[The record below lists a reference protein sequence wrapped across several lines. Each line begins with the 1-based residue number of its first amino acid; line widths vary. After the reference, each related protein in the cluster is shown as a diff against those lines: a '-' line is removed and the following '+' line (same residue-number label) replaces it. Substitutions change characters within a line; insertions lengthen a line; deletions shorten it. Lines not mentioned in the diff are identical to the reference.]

1 LSYKKRP
8 GKKHYGRV
16 KVRGSA
22 YFRRG
27 KPVIRKS
34 HTRRLPFFGPG
45 VRVIRDKLYFD
56 TGIWCAIKE
65 KTEENAEAFRRKGFR
80 AIVVPRKHKGV
91 DGYSVYVGG
100 RRRC

>member
-1 LSYKKRP
+1 MPYKKRS

-22 YFRRG
+22 YFRKG

-34 HTRRLPFFGPG
+34 HTRRLPFGPD
-45 VRVIRDKLYFD
+45 VRVIRGELYIN
-56 TGIWCAIKE
+56 TKIWCASKE
-65 KTEENAEAFRRKGFR
+65 RAKENADALRRMGLK
-80 AIVVPRKHKGV
+80 AIIVPRKHKGV
-91 DGYSVYVGG
+91 DGYSVYIGG